1 MSLQIKHPT
10 NESKLLFL
18 KLNGPTIW
26 LAYLLLYFALWIIN
40 PPHRSELVASLIA
53 IGLFLG
59 IYYDAY
65 YKKGTKAWYA
75 IAAITAISIT
85 MATYTSAANIF
96 FIYAVMI
103 ATQSQQGTTRL
114 VWLVSMFIAVML
126 PAFSDSVSWY
136 YFAGCIIYGPLV
148 AVATATN
155 CKLQDQ
161 AQTLLENRTEMR
173 DLAITAERERIA
185 RDMHDTLG
193 HLLSIMTAKAD
204 LALRLTD
211 KDLEEARQEIKD
223 IHLTGR
229 QALKD
234 VRRVIAGMENTT
246 IANEL
251 GHARYLLET
260 ANIHVTLVNQTIEL
274 PASHQH
280 ALGMI
285 IREATTNIVR
295 HSNATR
301 CEILLHQQRNQLKL
315 TILDNGE
322 GGVFAPKTGLLSMRE
337 RTERLSGEFT
347 INYTKQE
354 GTRLT
359 VQLPL
364 DADLTP

>member
-1 MSLQIKHPT
+1 
-10 NESKLLFL
+10 
-18 KLNGPTIW
+18 
-26 LAYLLLYFALWIIN
+26 
-40 PPHRSELVASLIA
+40 
-53 IGLFLG
+53 
-59 IYYDAY
+59 
-65 YKKGTKAWYA
+65 
-75 IAAITAISIT
+75 
-85 MATYTSAANIF
+85 
-96 FIYAVMI
+96 
-103 ATQSQQGTTRL
+103 
-114 VWLVSMFIAVML
+114 
-126 PAFSDSVSWY
+126 
-136 YFAGCIIYGPLV
+136 
-148 AVATATN
+148 VATATN